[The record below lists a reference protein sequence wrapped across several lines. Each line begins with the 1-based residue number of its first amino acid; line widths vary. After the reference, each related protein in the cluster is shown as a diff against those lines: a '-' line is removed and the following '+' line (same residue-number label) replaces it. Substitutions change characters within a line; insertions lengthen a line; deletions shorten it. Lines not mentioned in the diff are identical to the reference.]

1 MVEVGQVQ
9 EEQGTISYSEVLV
22 FPLHS
27 VSDSTPAFQYSK
39 VDFVDLSADSSLKP
53 SVEQV

>member
-1 MVEVGQVQ
+1 MGQVQ

-27 VSDSTPAFQYSK
+27 VSDLTPAFQYSR
-39 VDFVDLSADSSLKP
+39 VDFVELSADSSLKP